1 MTTPSNSVNVIL
13 LGPPGCGKG
22 TQAEAIR
29 DGLKIKLISPGG
41 LLRAEKHADT
51 PLGKKAEEY
60 MSAGKLVP
68 EDLT

>member
-41 LLRAEKHADT
+41 LLRAEKHAGT
-51 PLGKKAEEY
+51 PLGKKLKNICQLA
-60 MSAGKLVP
+60 SSSLKI
-68 EDLT
+68 